1 MIVFHEFDTFHRLCM
16 LKRRDVNRGALSM
29 NSILQQPIWR
39 FYDQSISAKQ
49 RSPLESFATDDTLC
63 QLVGQL
69 ASPPTIR
76 TWVHDASVI
85 LGIQDHR
92 LPYVQQ
98 GMELLKT
105 HAYHP
110 IVRNSGGLAVVLD
123 AGVLNIS
130 LVLSEQTEALS
141 INDGYDVMVA
151 LIKGLLPEVADR
163 IEAYEIVGSYCP
175 GSYDLSIDGK
185 KFAGISQRRLR
196 QGVAVQIYLCIEGSG
211 SERAALIRDFYEV
224 SLQGEETKFT
234 YPSIDPSVM
243 ASLSELVDPTL
254 TVEAVIIRLQQLIHS
269 MTEEIRFESFHDE
282 ELPLY
287 AFYLQRIVERNTKM
301 LAPK

>member
-1 MIVFHEFDTFHRLCM
+1 MKH
-16 LKRRDVNRGALSM
+16 
-29 NSILQQPIWR
+29 ILQQPIWR
-39 FYDQSISAKQ
+39 YYDQSISAKQ

-69 ASPPTIR
+69 MSPPTIR
-76 TWVHDASVI
+76 TWVHEASVV

-98 GMELLKT
+98 GMELLESRG
-105 HAYHP
+105 YHP

-123 AGVLNIS
+123 EGVLNIS
-130 LVLSEQTEALS
+130 VVLSEQKESLS
-141 INDGYDVMVA
+141 INDGYDVMVD
-151 LIKGLLPEVADR
+151 LVKGLFPEVAEK

-211 SERAALIRDFYEV
+211 SQRAALIRDFYEE
-224 SLQGEETKFT
+224 SLQQEETKFA
-234 YPSIDPSVM
+234 YPQIVPEVM
-243 ASLSELVDPTL
+243 ASLSELVDPHL
-254 TVEAVIIRLQQLIHS
+254 TVEAVVIRLQQLLNQWA
-269 MTEEIRFESFHDE
+269 EEVRPQSFYDE
-282 ELPLY
+282 ELTLY
-287 AFYLQRIVERNTKM
+287 GFYLQRVFERNTKM
-301 LAPK
+301 LERK